1 MEPLLFIEVLS
12 HSREFRTKFP
22 KLLGVLIALCKLGG
36 IRLLAI
42 RVVPASYESHLLNY
56 DKMANSTQIKCQM
69 LY

>member
-42 RVVPASYESHLLNY
+42 RVVPASYESHLLN
-56 DKMANSTQIKCQM
+56 
-69 LY
+69 